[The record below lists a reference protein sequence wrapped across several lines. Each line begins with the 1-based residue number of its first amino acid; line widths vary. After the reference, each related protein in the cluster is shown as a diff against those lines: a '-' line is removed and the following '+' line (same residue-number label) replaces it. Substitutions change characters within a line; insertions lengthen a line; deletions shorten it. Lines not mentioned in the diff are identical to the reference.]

1 MADTQSGCAKAT
13 LTTVIVLLGAIV
25 GVVIGGLSGFFFGGV
40 LGYVLLRQTD
50 LMRRLRASRKLS
62 AGKRVLYSRTRCPLS
77 PPLVPPPSR
86 PASSL
91 ARPPAA
97 PPPATSPPAASPHR
111 FEKRC
116 HSRRLPLQNPLPTL
130 LRHQHIPRPGART
143 TAQRAGDRNVQ
154 AEPSLDSANTLA
166 NTLKTWVT
174 TGNVPVKVGVLVS
187 LVGLGFLIQEANERG
202 FITLTIEMGLIAVAL
217 FGLALLAIGWRL
229 RRTHTIYGL
238 SLQVE
243 GSPPSI

>member
-1 MADTQSGCAKAT
+1 MADTQSGCAKAP
-13 LTTVIVLLGAIV
+13 LTTVVVLLGAIV
-25 GVVIGGLSGFFFGGV
+25 GLAIGGLSGFVFGGV
-40 LGYVLLRQTD
+40 LGYVLLRQAD
-50 LMRRLRASRKLS
+50 LGRRLKSVEEAQRWTKGFSTSKPA
-62 AGKRVLYSRTRCPLS
+62 APL
-77 PPLVPPPSR
+77 PRPLVPPPSH
-86 PASSL
+86 PGSGP

-97 PPPATSPPAASPHR
+97 PPPAAPPQAGREPVPFEAPSVTEPVAHVAQPPAPPAA
-111 FEKRC
+111 
-116 HSRRLPLQNPLPTL
+116 PLHEP
-130 LRHQHIPRPGART
+130 
-143 TAQRAGDRNVQ
+143 TAQRADDRNVQ
-154 AEPSLDSANTLA
+154 AEPSLESEKTLA

-238 SLQVE
+238 SLQ
-243 GSPPSI
+243 GGGIAASI